1 MDRLDPRRCATPQV
15 VARNENES
23 GPRPANQIPWQER
36 SGPAGWGV
44 RKEGAGLRER
54 AARRGR
60 LLGGAADQTSSTGRR
75 ALPCREDLSGGPAPC
90 GAWQERSGPGMEGV
104 QALADDAMPG
114 WLLGAEADQKSSDG
128 SVGGLSEFSRP
139 GATGAEPGRCGCP
152 RRMGSAPRSRRGGK
166 DLSHGKQ

>member
-1 MDRLDPRRCATPQV
+1 
-15 VARNENES
+15 
-23 GPRPANQIPWQER
+23 
-36 SGPAGWGV
+36 
-44 RKEGAGLRER
+44 
-54 AARRGR
+54 
-60 LLGGAADQTSSTGRR
+60 
-75 ALPCREDLSGGPAPC
+75 
-90 GAWQERSGPGMEGV
+90 MEGV